1 MSWRNLIAE
10 KDEHFFLPWLGGRK
24 LHFGARSW
32 TIEGDLPLEHGWYEY
47 ACKDRSAR
55 LGLMCERI
63 SGTMNR
69 HWAQE
74 GYLVGDALV
83 PDGAW
88 VSPEPFQAMRQ
99 GRRVHLIEDGLD
111 RFARVRAGTWF
122 DLGPLVYLEQLFPL
136 GPEEEVLAAF
146 LDGKRSVD
154 HVKGVMPALD
164 AAFRL
169 EVWLRDEADKRRALL
184 EKQRREEEERRQREA
199 KRKELFA
206 KLGDGASRREM
217 AAVDFASAAKAALAV
232 GGGTLLDER
241 KGQRGERVVRFRVGG
256 ERFECVC
263 DERTMRVIE
272 AGICLEDHDTGIKG
286 DAWLTLES
294 LPPVVREAQRTGQL
308 VRRRYV

>member
-1 MSWRNLIAE
+1 MGWRNLIEE
-10 KDEHFFLPWLGGRK
+10 KEEHLSLPWLGGRK

-47 ACKDRSAR
+47 TCKDRSAR
-55 LGLMCERI
+55 IGLMYRTLPEGAAI
-63 SGTMNR
+63 GT
-69 HWAQE
+69 AQE

-88 VSPEPFQAMRQ
+88 VSPEPFKAMRQ
-99 GRRVHLIEDGLD
+99 GQRVHLLEDGLD
-111 RFARVRAGTWF
+111 RFARVKAATWF
-122 DLGPLVYLEQLFPL
+122 DDGPLVYLEQLFPL

-154 HVKGVMPALD
+154 HVRGVMPALD

-169 EVWLRDEADKRRALL
+169 EVWLRDEAEKRRALL

-217 AAVDFASAAKAALAV
+217 AAVDFASAARAALAV

-263 DERTMRVIE
+263 DEKTLRVIE
-272 AGICLEDHDTGIKG
+272 SGICLTDHDTGVAG
-286 DAWLTLES
+286 DTWLTLES
-294 LPPVVREAQRTGQL
+294 LAPVVREAQRTGQL